1 MSSLVVHSQPVIREY
16 SVFQMQVMRRQD
28 SGPQRHSWSTLRT
41 YDYTSN
47 VAQETGSVVLQS
59 LG

>member
-1 MSSLVVHSQPVIREY
+1 MSSLEVHSQPVICEN
-16 SVFQMQVMRRQD
+16 SVFQMQIMRRQD
-28 SGPQRHSWSTLRT
+28 SGPQRHPWSTLRT

-47 VAQETGSVVLQS
+47 VAKETGSVVLQH